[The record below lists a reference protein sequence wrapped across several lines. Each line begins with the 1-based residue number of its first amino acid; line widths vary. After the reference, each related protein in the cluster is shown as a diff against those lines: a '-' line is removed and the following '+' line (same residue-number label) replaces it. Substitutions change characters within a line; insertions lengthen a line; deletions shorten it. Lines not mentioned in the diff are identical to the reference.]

1 MQTSRTQIGDVTYN
15 AATQSF
21 EALVTFHT
29 KAGRVRVAAEFH
41 APLSEDFEVVTESL
55 WQDALD
61 RRRDPL
67 ALHARLEAHR
77 VITRRN
83 TAHTMPPLQRW
94 FEALIGHDAA

>member
-29 KAGRVRVAAEFH
+29 ESGRVRVAAEFQ
-41 APLSEDFEVVTESL
+41 APLSEDFETVAEGL
-55 WQDALD
+55 WRDALD
-61 RRRDPL
+61 RRVDPL
-67 ALHARLEAHR
+67 ALHARLDANS

-83 TAHTMPPLQRW
+83 TTRALPPLQRW
-94 FEALIGHDAA
+94 FDALIGRDVA